1 MHLFQQHA
9 VRDVADVAARIP
21 IIDFGPYFTGEKAAL
36 APLARQVKDA
46 CEQVGFFYIAG
57 HGVPEGVVDRAFAAS
72 RRFHALPLDDKLK
85 LRLNQN
91 NIGYLPMNAS
101 VQGASTVH
109 KATRPNQNES
119 FFISHDRGADHR
131 DVLAGLPLR
140 GRNQWPDSLPD
151 IRPDMVGY
159 FQTLTAL
166 GERMLPVFAASLDLP
181 MDWFAPHF
189 ADEAHINLRFLHYP
203 PQDTGE
209 DNVFGQAPHTDN
221 SFLTI
226 LARED
231 VPGLAVRLPSGEWF
245 PPPVIEGT
253 FLVNLGNMM
262 RRWSNDRYL
271 STPHGVL
278 NDSGRDRYSVA
289 FFYSPN
295 VATTIKVLP
304 TCCGPDDPPKYPP
317 AVYRDLVL
325 EFYRKNYFHQKGHQS
340 EAAKLPTAHAA
351 E

>member
-1 MHLFQQHA
+1 MHLFKQHA
-9 VRDVADVAARIP
+9 VRDAADVAARIP
-21 IIDFGPYFTGEKAAL
+21 IIDFGPCFRGEAGAL
-36 APLARQVKDA
+36 DALVPQIRLA
-46 CEQVGFFYIAG
+46 CEKVGFFYIAG
-57 HGVPEGVVDRAFAAS
+57 HGVPQDVVDRAFAAS
-72 RRFHALPLDDKLK
+72 RRFHALPLDAKLELK
-85 LRLNQN
+85 LNGN

-119 FFISHDRGADHR
+119 FFISHDRGPGHA

-140 GRNQWPDSLPD
+140 GTNQWPRSLPD
-151 IRPDMVGY
+151 IRDDMTGY
-159 FQTLTAL
+159 FSTLTAL

-181 MDWFAPHF
+181 PDWFAPHF

-203 PQDTGE
+203 PQQTTE

-231 VPGLAVRLPSGEWF
+231 VPGLAVRLTSGEWF
-245 PPPVIEGT
+245 APPVIDGT

-278 NDSGRDRYSVA
+278 NDSGTDRYSIA

-295 VATTIKVLP
+295 VATTIEVLP
-304 TCCGPDDPPKYPP
+304 TCCGPDEPPKYPP

-325 EFYRKNYFHQKGHQS
+325 EFYRRNYFHQKGHES
-340 EAAKLPTAHAA
+340 EAAALPAA
-351 E
+351 PLS